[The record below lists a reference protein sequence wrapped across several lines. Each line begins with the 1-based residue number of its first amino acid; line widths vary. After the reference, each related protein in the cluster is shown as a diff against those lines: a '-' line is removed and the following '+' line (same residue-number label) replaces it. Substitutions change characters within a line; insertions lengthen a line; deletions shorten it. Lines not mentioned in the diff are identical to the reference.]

1 MLIPIA
7 LLLPTVLGY
16 FVITL
21 VLKKGEKSATGLLE
35 RCSMA
40 YPLGMGMLS
49 LQMFLLG
56 LLRVPLTLFAVT
68 SVIAIEIA
76 ILAFWARRMGAV
88 LFPRPSFGLLN
99 ELRDRGVSPLRKAAL
114 VLLACWIAAKLGSV
128 LYEASLRPIFAW
140 DVWANWAVGAKS
152 FYYSRS
158 LLLDVPAGL
167 FFGANT
173 VSRIISY
180 PLHNPLMQ
188 VWLGLWAGG
197 FDEVLVKFWS
207 PVTLLSM
214 AGGLYAFARREIG
227 GLAALGIVAVFLG
240 APLLSYHS
248 IEAYSDLLLGASL
261 FFALLSFVSVMRGR
275 TAYLPL
281 IGAFS
286 AVALF
291 TKNEAPGFVFPLML
305 SAGAWLWFNRK
316 QEPFAKSLVSLLGPL
331 TAVLPWFLFKFAYSL
346 SLTQDSHTLSPVFH
360 PGVFDYI
367 AGQLATLQN
376 FNILLVALPVLLAV
390 NGRPTK
396 ELLHAVFPVAFF
408 ALFFIVLYMLIEY
421 YYSTLL
427 MGTVF
432 YRNVLTWYPSL
443 TLVTVLVLRELTM
456 KTESPAPSQAAKPAA
471 RRRK

>member
-1 MLIPIA
+1 MLILVALLIPAVLGYLVIA
-7 LLLPTVLGY
+7 LLLKNGDEP
-16 FVITL
+16 
-21 VLKKGEKSATGLLE
+21 AAGLLE
-35 RCSMA
+35 RCCLA
-40 YPLGMGMLS
+40 YPLGMGLLT

-76 ILAFWARRMGAV
+76 GLAFWLAKARISV
-88 LFPRPSFGLLN
+88 FPKPSFGLLS
-99 ELRDRGVSPLRKAAL
+99 EVRDRSVSPILKAAL
-114 VLLACWIAAKLGSV
+114 VLLFCWIAVKLGSV

-152 FYYSRS
+152 FYYSHS
-158 LLLDVPAGL
+158 LLLDVPADR

-180 PLHNPLMQ
+180 PLHNPLME
-188 VWLGLWAGG
+188 VWLALWAGG
-197 FDEVLVKFWS
+197 FDEVLVKLWS
-207 PVTLLSM
+207 PVTLLSL

-248 IEAYSDLLLGASL
+248 IEAYSDLLLGANL

-275 TAYLPL
+275 PAYLPL

-305 SAGAWLWFNRK
+305 SAGAWLWFNRER
-316 QEPFAKSLVSLLGPL
+316 QPFAKSLVRLLFPL
-331 TAVLPWFLFKFAYSL
+331 AAVLPWFLFKFAYSL
-346 SLTQDSHTLSPVFH
+346 SLTQDSHTLAPAYH
-360 PGVFDYI
+360 PGVIDYI
-367 AGQLATLQN
+367 AGQLFTLQN

-396 ELLHAVFPVAFF
+396 ELLHAIFPVAFF
-408 ALFFIVLYMLIEY
+408 TLFFIVLYMLIDY

-427 MGTVF
+427 MGTIF

-443 TLVTVLVLRELTM
+443 ALVTVMVLQELMT
-456 KTESPAPSQAAKPAA
+456 KATVPVPAKPVA

>member
-16 FVITL
+16 LVIAL
-21 VLKKGEKSATGLLE
+21 ALKKGEEPAGLLE
-35 RCSMA
+35 RCCMA
-40 YPLGMGMLS
+40 YPLGMGVLS

-56 LLRVPLTLFAVT
+56 LLRVPLTLFALT
-68 SVIAIEIA
+68 PVIALEIA
-76 ILAFWARRMGAV
+76 GLAFWARRTGAI

-99 ELRDRGVSPLRKAAL
+99 ELRDRSVSPLRKAAL

-158 LLLDVPAGL
+158 LLLDVPADR

-207 PVTLLSM
+207 PVTLLST

-240 APLLSYHS
+240 SPLLSYHS
-248 IEAYSDLLLGASL
+248 IEAYSDLLLGANL
-261 FFALLSFVSVMRGR
+261 FFALFSFVSVMRGR

-305 SAGAWLWFNRK
+305 SAGAWLWLNRRHG
-316 QEPFAKSLVSLLGPL
+316 PFAKGMVRLLGPL
-331 TAVLPWFLFKFAYSL
+331 AAVLPWFLFKFTYSL

-367 AGQLATLQN
+367 GGQLATLQN

-408 ALFFIVLYMLIEY
+408 ALFFIVLYMMIEY

-427 MGTVF
+427 IGTVF

-443 TLVTVLVLRELTM
+443 TLVTVLVLQELTM
-456 KTESPAPSQAAKPAA
+456 KIGAPAAKPAA